1 LTAASELEAN
11 RKEYSVETIRQGKI
25 TVAPEVILDI
35 IRQAALYTEGVVG
48 MASIPPRVDRIFR
61 RLITG
66 EGIALEILD
75 DSVTIDLYLV
85 AEQVDLLNLGHRVQ
99 REVIR
104 SVDRLVGLKV
114 SEVNIHIQD
123 VAYPGNAA

>member
-1 LTAASELEAN
+1 
-11 RKEYSVETIRQGKI
+11 VDTIRHGKI

-35 IRQAALYTEGVVG
+35 IRQAVLYTDGIAG

-66 EGIALEILD
+66 DGIAMEVLE
-75 DSVTIDLYLV
+75 DSVAIDLYV
-85 AEQVDLLNLGHRVQ
+85 IAEEVDLLDLSHRVQ

-104 SVDRLVGLKV
+104 SVDRLVGLNV
-114 SEVNIHIQD
+114 HEVNIHVED
-123 VAYPGNAA
+123 VAYPTNNV

>member
-1 LTAASELEAN
+1 M
-11 RKEYSVETIRQGKI
+11 ETIRQGKT

-35 IRQAALYTEGVVG
+35 IRQAALYTEGVLG

-75 DSVTIDLYLV
+75 DSVTIDLYLI
-85 AEQVDLLNLGHRVQ
+85 ADQVDLLNLGHRVQ

-104 SVDRLVGLKV
+104 SVDKLVGLKV
-114 SEVNIHIQD
+114 SEVNIHIED
-123 VAYPGNAA
+123 VAYPGNSA

>member
-1 LTAASELEAN
+1 
-11 RKEYSVETIRQGKI
+11 VDTIRQGKI

-35 IRQAALYTEGVVG
+35 IRQAALYADGIVG

-66 EGIALEILD
+66 EGIVMEILD
-75 DSVTIDLYLV
+75 DSVAIDLYLI
-85 AEQVDLLNLGHRVQ
+85 AEEVDLLEVSHRVQ

-104 SVDRLVGLKV
+104 SVDRLVGLNV
-114 SEVNIHIQD
+114 HEVNIHIED
-123 VAYPGNAA
+123 ITYPGNSD

>member
-1 LTAASELEAN
+1 M
-11 RKEYSVETIRQGKI
+11 ETIRQGKI

-35 IRQAALYTEGVVG
+35 IRQAALYTEGVLG

-75 DSVTIDLYLV
+75 DSVTIDLYLI
-85 AEQVDLLNLGHRVQ
+85 ADHVDLLNLGHRVQ

-104 SVDRLVGLKV
+104 SVDKLVGLKV
-114 SEVNIHIQD
+114 SEVNIHIED
-123 VAYPGNAA
+123 VAYPGNSA

>member
-1 LTAASELEAN
+1 MD
-11 RKEYSVETIRQGKI
+11 TIRQGKI

-66 EGIALEILD
+66 EGIALEILAE
-75 DSVTIDLYLV
+75 SVTIDLYLV

-104 SVDRLVGLKV
+104 SMDKLVGLKV
-114 SEVNIHIQD
+114 DEVNIHIED
-123 VAYPGNAA
+123 IAYANNSA

>member
-1 LTAASELEAN
+1 
-11 RKEYSVETIRQGKI
+11 VETIRQGKI

-35 IRQAALYTEGVVG
+35 IRQAALYTEGVMG
-48 MASIPPRVDRIFR
+48 MSSIPPRVDRIFR

-75 DSVTIDLYLV
+75 ESVTIDLYLV

-104 SVDRLVGLKV
+104 SMDKLVGLKV
-114 SEVNIHIQD
+114 DEVNIHIED
-123 VAYPGNAA
+123 IAYPSNSA

>member
-1 LTAASELEAN
+1 
-11 RKEYSVETIRQGKI
+11 VETIRQGKI

-66 EGIALEILD
+66 EGIALEILEE
-75 DSVTIDLYLV
+75 SVTIDLYLV

-104 SVDRLVGLKV
+104 SMDKLVGLKV
-114 SEVNIHIQD
+114 DEVNIHIED
-123 VAYPGNAA
+123 VAYPDNSA

>member
-11 RKEYSVETIRQGKI
+11 RKEFSVETIRQGKT

-35 IRQAALYTEGVVG
+35 IRQAALYTEGVLG

-75 DSVTIDLYLV
+75 DSVTIDLYLI
-85 AEQVDLLNLGHRVQ
+85 ADQVDLLNLGHRVQ

-104 SVDRLVGLKV
+104 SVDKLVGLKV
-114 SEVNIHIQD
+114 SEVNIHIED
-123 VAYPGNAA
+123 VAYPGNSA

>member
-1 LTAASELEAN
+1 MD
-11 RKEYSVETIRQGKI
+11 TIRQGKI

-35 IRQAALYTEGVVG
+35 IRQAALYTEGVVA

-66 EGIALEILD
+66 DGIAMEILG
-75 DSVTIDLYLV
+75 DSVAIDLYLV
-85 AEQVDLLNLGHRVQ
+85 AQAVDLLNLCHRVQ

-104 SVDRLVGLKV
+104 SMDKLVGLSV
-114 SEVNIHIQD
+114 REVNVHVED
-123 VAYPGNAA
+123 VAYPADNA